1 MSLSKLGQQV
11 DILENRWFLTNCG
24 QQLNICYG
32 IGLDQCEAYLCT
44 CINQSWWG
52 PKFDSQSIT
61 VDFAASLVEWYLMRI
76 IVALVQFQTCWTC
89 WTLCTMSR
97 WESLSQSMSLRHWV
111 YFDTP
116 YRDLNLQPL
125 GLFGSPYRD
134 SNLLPLGLFCFTLLG
149 FKPSTPGFIW
159 FNLPRCE
166 PSTPVFLWLNP
177 TGIF

>member
-1 MSLSKLGQQV
+1 MLLSKLGQQV

-24 QQLNICYG
+24 HQLNICYG

-44 CINQSWWG
+44 CINQSRWG
-52 PKFDSQSIT
+52 PRFDSQSMT
-61 VDFAASLVEWYLMRI
+61 VDFSASLVEWYLMRI

-125 GLFGSPYRD
+125 GLFGSRSPYRD

-159 FNLPRCE
+159 FTLPGL
-166 PSTPVFLWLNP
+166 SND
-177 TGIF
+177 

>member
-1 MSLSKLGQQV
+1 MLLSKLGQQV

-24 QQLNICYG
+24 HQLNICYG

-52 PKFDSQSIT
+52 PKYDSQSMT

-134 SNLLPLGLFCFTLLG
+134 SNLLPLGLFCFTLSW

-159 FNLPRCE
+159 FNQCE

>member
-1 MSLSKLGQQV
+1 MLLSKL
-11 DILENRWFLTNCG
+11 G

-44 CINQSWWG
+44 CIYQSRWG
-52 PKFDSQSIT
+52 PRFDSQSMT
-61 VDFAASLVEWYLMRI
+61 VDFPASLVEWYLMRI
-76 IVALVQFQTCWTC
+76 IVTLVQFQTC

-125 GLFGSPYRD
+125 GLFGSPYQD
-134 SNLLPLGLFCFTLLG
+134 SNLLPLGLFCFTLSW